1 LSAFKELVVIRI
13 LLPAA
18 RAVGGTACSLSDRL
32 GEPRPN
38 PPFDDDRRPSPHSP
52 QVGTCLH
59 RSKEIGV
66 TLKLAAVVLAGMA
79 ACSHPGSPAPRLE
92 RADIGGTTLAYVE
105 QGRGETVV
113 FVHGAAGDWRTWEPL
128 RPHISARYRFVSYS
142 RRYHHPNPSDG
153 GGGSYT
159 AAQHADDLIKFV
171 RTIGVGP
178 VHGVGASAGGRVLAD
193 AAVKQPD
200 LFKSLTLSEP
210 LITKPTS
217 PEGLA
222 HWTAG
227 SQEFGK
233 VVAAVRAGDAR
244 QATVNLIDWVYAEPG
259 AFDKLPADSRQR
271 FLDNRGTV
279 IQMVTAAPAAPP
291 SCEQLGA
298 LPMPVMVMEGE
309 DTRAGFRAMNERLV
323 QCLRG
328 GSRRVTVPGAPH
340 VWYPVNPKSGAERLL
355 EFLSSVR

>member
-1 LSAFKELVVIRI
+1 MNCP
-13 LLPAA
+13 LPDMMPKIAI
-18 RAVGGTACSLSDRL
+18 VM
-32 GEPRPN
+32 
-38 PPFDDDRRPSPHSP
+38 
-52 QVGTCLH
+52 
-59 RSKEIGV
+59 
-66 TLKLAAVVLAGMA
+66 LAGVVA
-79 ACSHPGSPAPRLE
+79 ACGHVGVPSDAPRVK
-92 RADIGGTTLAYVE
+92 RADVDGTTLAYVE
-105 QGRGETVV
+105 QGRGETIV

-128 RPHISARYRFVSYS
+128 RPYISTQYRFVSYS
-142 RRYHHPNPSDG
+142 RRYHHPNPVDG
-153 GGGSYT
+153 GGAPYS
-159 AAQHADDLIKFV
+159 AQRHADDLIRFV
-171 RTIGVGP
+171 RTLGVGR

-217 PEGLA
+217 AQGLA

-244 QATVNLIDWVYAEPG
+244 QATVNLIDWVFAEPG

-271 FLDNRGTV
+271 FLDNQGTV
-279 IQMVTAAPAAPP
+279 IPMVTAAPVAPP
-291 SCEQLGA
+291 SCEQLRA

-309 DTRAGFRAMNERLV
+309 RTRAGFRAMNERLM
-323 QCLRG
+323 QCLRD

-340 VWYPVNPKSGAERLL
+340 TWYPVDPKFGAERIV
-355 EFLSSVR
+355 EFVSSVR